1 MRNIDLIREVT
12 AAAAGNWP
20 YVLAGLSIDVPDS
33 SRRHAPCPACGGT
46 DRFRFDD
53 NGRGIFICNQ
63 CGAGDGLDL
72 IKRVNNCDTTEAAR
86 LAADVLGIDYRAAE
100 TDPTAAS
107 RRREQMESER
117 QQREQERQKQAAESA
132 LIAKGLDGFIFPL
145 LPDGSVLLEL
155 EDESG
160 AVAAAQTITPQ
171 GEKRLLTGSA
181 KRGAYHAV
189 NAPESPQSVLIAE
202 GLATALSVH
211 LMRPDALTVA
221 AIDAGNL
228 IHVAGVMRR
237 KHPQSQII
245 IAADNDH
252 PTAASETGATNIG
265 KEAAE
270 KAALSVAGWVS
281 LPPTDSKADWD
292 DYRQQNGLEVATAA
306 FNDSMYQIQ
315 GEAVKPQ
322 LQAIEGGKSRRKAD
336 AGDIAQMAASQ
347 KAR

>member
-12 AAAAGNWP
+12 TAAAGNWP

-53 NGRGIFICNQ
+53 NGRGSFICNQ

-107 RRREQMESER
+107 QRREQLEADR
-117 QQREQERQKQAAESA
+117 QQREQERLKQAAEDAEQRRATFARLYAGMRQSA
-132 LIAKGLDGFIFPL
+132 IQGESDYLQSKGLTGFNYPVM
-145 LPDGSVLLEL
+145 PDGSLLL
-155 EDESG
+155 PLVDGSG
-160 AVAAAQTITPQ
+160 AVVAAQTITPQ

-211 LMRPDALTVA
+211 LMRPEALTVA

-228 IHVAGVMRR
+228 
-237 KHPQSQII
+237 
-245 IAADNDH
+245 
-252 PTAASETGATNIG
+252 
-265 KEAAE
+265 
-270 KAALSVAGWVS
+270 
-281 LPPTDSKADWD
+281 LP
-292 DYRQQNGLEVATAA
+292 V
-306 FNDSMYQIQ
+306 
-315 GEAVKPQ
+315 
-322 LQAIEGGKSRRKAD
+322 
-336 AGDIAQMAASQ
+336 
-347 KAR
+347 